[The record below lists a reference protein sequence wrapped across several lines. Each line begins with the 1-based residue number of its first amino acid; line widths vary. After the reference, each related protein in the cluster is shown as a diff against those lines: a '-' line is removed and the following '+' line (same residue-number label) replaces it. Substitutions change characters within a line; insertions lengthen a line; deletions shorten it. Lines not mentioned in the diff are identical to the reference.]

1 MKSFK
6 EFFYSKPNLQQINSY
21 LKGLN
26 KQLSLKD
33 LINHLKKHFELTKI
47 KLNPAGNKVLAF
59 EETKRDYKAEYKK
72 FQSSPEKILTENTRE
87 QYYEKQSQEVS
98 DTNSSHVVGWLDGN
112 ENQIKRFQTLLDI
125 GVKDG
130 DSVLDVGCGVGHLV
144 EHLKNINLKVCY
156 TGIDTNKY
164 AIGRA
169 KNAYLK
175 ESFIYGTIHD
185 LNETY
190 DWGLASGVF
199 NYKFPKLEM
208 LETVDRLLTK
218 VNKGVAFNLLNGFY
232 ISPEYVF
239 YVPEEV
245 ISYFS
250 KYSTQVSIIEN
261 YGIENDFTIYIKKN
275 QKNVNI

>member
-6 EFFYSKPNLQQINSY
+6 R
-21 LKGLN
+21 
-26 KQLSLKD
+26 
-33 LINHLKKHFELTKI
+33 H
-47 KLNPAGNKVLAF
+47 
-59 EETKRDYKAEYKK
+59 
-72 FQSSPEKILTENTRE
+72 LTENTRE

-98 DTNSSHVVGWLDGN
+98 DTNSSHVVGWMDGN

-144 EHLKNINLKVCY
+144 EHLKNTNLKVYY

-164 AIGRA
+164 AIDQA
-169 KNAYLK
+169 KNSYLK
-175 ESFIYGTIHD
+175 ESFIYGTIRD

-232 ISPEYVF
+232 ISPEYVY

-245 ISYFS
+245 MSYFS
-250 KYSTQVSIIEN
+250 KYSTQMSIIEN

-275 QKNVNI
+275 QKNANI